1 MALAT
6 TLTMDKLKPYA
17 VPLVAL
23 VITLLWFFVIRPMLD
38 EPGADGANQHDTKAA
53 SPAKTE

>member
-1 MALAT
+1 
-6 TLTMDKLKPYA
+6 MDKLKPYA